1 MCEPNK
7 FLCFSWSVSPDEH
20 HLVGQLRVAAFQGAS
35 ASRSGKSS
43 LHYSCE
49 ATIFATSY
57 CALVCGMLLNCLLSV
72 ACFCLWLVW
81 MKLLD
86 KSYHTKQ
93 FFSHINYIFDQI
105 LCFCCVLQFDIFKI
119 PKLLTYLQ
127 FVGRWSAGARQQKW
141 AYKLDWIGFF
151 LPLY

>member
-1 MCEPNK
+1 
-7 FLCFSWSVSPDEH
+7 
-20 HLVGQLRVAAFQGAS
+20 
-35 ASRSGKSS
+35 
-43 LHYSCE
+43 
-49 ATIFATSY
+49 
-57 CALVCGMLLNCLLSV
+57 LVCGMLLNCLLSV

-105 LCFCCVLQFDIFKI
+105 LCFCCMLQFDIFKI

-141 AYKLDWIGFF
+141 AYKLYWIGFF
-151 LPLY
+151 SSPLLMYSLALIYFCVLYYYGTSDSLLSIWEIVIFQFWHCLNMFSNILYV